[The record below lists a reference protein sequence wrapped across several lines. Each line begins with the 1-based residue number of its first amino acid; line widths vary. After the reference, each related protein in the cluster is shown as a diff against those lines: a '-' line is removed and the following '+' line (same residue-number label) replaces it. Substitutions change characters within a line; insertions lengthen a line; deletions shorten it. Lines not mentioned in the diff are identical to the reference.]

1 MSLRHLVALVA
12 ATTVISCLPPSASAL
27 DTTVVAEAHYLMAD
41 GDTLAQAEEKVLQ
54 RAKRKAIEEAGM
66 YIESTLLDIE
76 KSAGGRSFQSSSL
89 EIRTIASAITKT
101 EVLESSIWSIC
112 KTPSDAGKPNSSWPN
127 TSDGCRKKTPNSRR
141 SSRS

>member
-1 MSLRHLVALVA
+1 MSMSLRHIVALL
-12 ATTVISCLPPSASAL
+12 ATTAAASFLPPSASAL
-27 DTTVVAEAHYLMAD
+27 ATTVVAEAHYLMAD

-76 KSAGGRSFQSSSL
+76 KTAGGKSFQASSL

-101 EVLESSIWSIC
+101 EILES
-112 KTPSDAGKPNSSWPN
+112 A
-127 TSDGCRKKTPNSRR
+127 R
-141 SSRS
+141 SFEQD